1 MATARDLKPV
11 PYEGLEGPAT
21 TTLISGIVSDVGD
34 LVRKE
39 IALARQETVEE
50 LQKAKT
56 AGIALAIS
64 GVVLALGGMLLLLAG
79 AQALADLLDWPAW
92 AGYGSIG
99 LLLALVGGVLLA
111 TAQKRFKQVH
121 PIPEKTAETMKE
133 NVAWLKERTTGK
145 T

>member
-11 PYEGLEGPAT
+11 PFEGPEGPPVT
-21 TTLISGIVSDVGD
+21 SLISGIVSDVGD

-64 GVVLALGGMLLLLAG
+64 GVVLALGGTLLLLAG

-92 AGYGSIG
+92 AGYGTVG
-99 LLLALVGGVLLA
+99 LLLALVGG
-111 TAQKRFKQVH
+111 
-121 PIPEKTAETMKE
+121 
-133 NVAWLKERTTGK
+133 
-145 T
+145 